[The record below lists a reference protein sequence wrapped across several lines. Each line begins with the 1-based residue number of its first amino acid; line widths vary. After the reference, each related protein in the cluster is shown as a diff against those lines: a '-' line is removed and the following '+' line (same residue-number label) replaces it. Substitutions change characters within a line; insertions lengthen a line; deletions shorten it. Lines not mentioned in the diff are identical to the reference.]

1 MLELFTPLVQAP
13 WIAPVLWA
21 GLFLLL
27 CLWIWARA
35 GSAHFLLDRLWRIA
49 AGRREAQDSVLK
61 KIQQESR
68 DLEIFRFFYRMPLQS
83 LADLH
88 QLNSWAEANNVGILK
103 LRTLWRWVDVR
114 NSAVVRRPHKM
125 WKPVLFFLVV
135 VLWALFMIAGSLFAS
150 PYGYFHMKE
159 SNVWFKTDANTVRN
173 MTLWGED
180 WVFAA
185 TECAADSPDLMEKT
199 GFRKS
204 ELLDLCRALASGSMK
219 DQVHS
224 LVKQQ
229 RLLALLLLLPSLVGL
244 AIVIRASS
252 GVTKAEK
259 LWKELYCEQAAPKA
273 IEPSGI
279 PAVNCGG
286 TPQNV
291 RSEGQSSRKECGEQ
305 A

>member
-27 CLWIWARA
+27 CLWIRARA

-61 KIQQESR
+61 RIQQESR

-88 QLNSWAEANNVGILK
+88 KLDSWAKAHDVGMLK
-103 LRTLWRWVDVR
+103 LKTLWRWVDVR
-114 NSAVVRRPHKM
+114 NSAVVRRPRKM
-125 WKPVLFFLVV
+125 WKLALFCLFV
-135 VLWALFMIAGSLFAS
+135 VLGTFFMIAGSLLAS

-159 SNVWFKTDANTVRN
+159 SNVWFKTDAKTVRN
-173 MTLWGED
+173 MTVWGED

-185 TECAADSPDLMEKT
+185 TECAADSPELMEKT

-204 ELLDLCRALASGSMK
+204 ELFDLCRVLASGSMK

-229 RLLALLLLLPSLVGL
+229 RLLALLLLLPTLVGL

-252 GVTKAEK
+252 GANEAEK
-259 LWKELYCEQAAPKA
+259 LWKQLYCEPAAPKA
-273 IEPSGI
+273 IEPSGT
-279 PAVNCGG
+279 PAVNCRG

-291 RSEGQSSRKECGEQ
+291 RS
-305 A
+305 

>member
-1 MLELFTPLVQAP
+1 MLELFNPLVQAP

-27 CLWIWARA
+27 CLWIRARA

-88 QLNSWAEANNVGILK
+88 KLDSWAKANNVGMLK
-103 LRTLWRWVDVR
+103 LKTLWRWVDVR
-114 NSAVVRRPHKM
+114 NSAVVRRPKKM
-125 WKPVLFFLVV
+125 WKPAVFLIVV
-135 VLWALFMIAGSLFAS
+135 VLGTFFIFAGSLLAS

-159 SNVWFKTDANTVRN
+159 SNVWFKTDAKTVRN

-180 WVFAA
+180 WAFAT

-229 RLLALLLLLPSLVGL
+229 RLLALLLILPTLVGL

-252 GVTKAEK
+252 GAAEAEK
-259 LWKELYCEQAAPKA
+259 LWKELNCEPAAPKA
-273 IEPSGI
+273 IEPSGT

-291 RSEGQSSRKECGEQ
+291 RS
-305 A
+305 

>member
-1 MLELFTPLVQAP
+1 MLQLFTPLVQNS
-13 WIAPVLWA
+13 WIAPVLST

-27 CLWIWARA
+27 CLWIRARA

-49 AGRREAQDSVLK
+49 AGRREVQDSVLK

-88 QLNSWAEANNVGILK
+88 KLESWAKAHNVGMLK
-103 LRTLWRWVDVR
+103 LKTLWRWVDVR
-114 NSAVVRRPHKM
+114 NSAVVRRPHRM
-125 WKPVLFFLVV
+125 SKPALIFLVF
-135 VLWALFMIAGSLFAS
+135 VLWTLSMIAGSLLAS

-159 SNVWFKTDANTVRN
+159 SKVWFKTDANTVRN

-185 TECAADSPDLMEKT
+185 TECAADSPDLLEKT

-229 RLLALLLLLPSLVGL
+229 RWLALLLLLPSLVGL
-244 AIVIRASS
+244 AIVVRAAL
-252 GVTKAEK
+252 GAIEAEK
-259 LWKELYCEQAAPKA
+259 LWKELHCTPAVPEA
-273 IEPSGI
+273 IELSGI
-279 PAVNCGG
+279 PPASCGG
-286 TPQNV
+286 TPQNDRFERPV
-291 RSEGQSSRKECGEQ
+291 
-305 A
+305 

>member
-1 MLELFTPLVQAP
+1 MLQLFTPLVQNS
-13 WIAPVLWA
+13 WIAPVLST
-21 GLFLLL
+21 GIFLLL
-27 CLWIWARA
+27 CLWIRARA

-68 DLEIFRFFYRMPLQS
+68 DLEIYRFFYRMPLQS

-88 QLNSWAEANNVGILK
+88 KLDSWAKAHNVGMLK
-103 LRTLWRWVDVR
+103 LKTLWRWVDVR

-125 WKPVLFFLVV
+125 WKPALFFLVV
-135 VLWALFMIAGSLFAS
+135 VLWTFFMIAGSLLAS

-185 TECAADSPDLMEKT
+185 TECAADSPDIVEKT

-204 ELLDLCRALASGSMK
+204 ELLDLCMALASGGMK

-229 RLLALLLLLPSLVGL
+229 RLLALFLLFPSLVGL

-252 GVTKAEK
+252 GATEAEK
-259 LWKELYCEQAAPKA
+259 LWKELYCEPAAPKA

-279 PAVNCGG
+279 PAVNCEG

-291 RSEGQSSRKECGEQ
+291 RSTGPVKP
-305 A
+305 

>member
-1 MLELFTPLVQAP
+1 MA
-13 WIAPVLWA
+13 
-21 GLFLLL
+21 
-27 CLWIWARA
+27 
-35 GSAHFLLDRLWRIA
+35 IA

-88 QLNSWAEANNVGILK
+88 KLDSWAKAHNVGMLK
-103 LRTLWRWVDVR
+103 LKTLWRWVDVR
-114 NSAVVRRPHKM
+114 NSAVVRRPNKM
-125 WKPVLFFLVV
+125 WKPALFFLVV
-135 VLWALFMIAGSLFAS
+135 VLWTFFMIAGCLLAS

-159 SNVWFKTDANTVRN
+159 SNVWFKTNANTVRN
-173 MTLWGED
+173 VTLWGED

-185 TECAADSPDLMEKT
+185 TECATESPDLLEKT

-204 ELLDLCRALASGSMK
+204 ELLDLCRVLGSDSMK
-219 DQVHS
+219 DQVYS

-229 RLLALLLLLPSLVGL
+229 RLLALLLFLPSLVGL
-244 AIVIRASS
+244 AIVIRAFS
-252 GVTKAEK
+252 GATEAEK
-259 LWKELYCEQAAPKA
+259 LWKELYCEPAAPKA

-291 RSEGQSSRKECGEQ
+291 RSEGPVKP
-305 A
+305 

>member
-1 MLELFTPLVQAP
+1 MLQLFTPLVQTS
-13 WIAPVLWA
+13 WIAPILST

-27 CLWIWARA
+27 CLWIRARA

-49 AGRREAQDSVLK
+49 AGRREVQDSVLK
-61 KIQQESR
+61 DIQQESR
-68 DLEIFRFFYRMPLQS
+68 DLEIFRFFYRVPLQS

-88 QLNSWAEANNVGILK
+88 KLDRWAKAHNVGMSKLK
-103 LRTLWRWVDVR
+103 TLWRWVDVR
-114 NSAVVRRPHKM
+114 NSAIVLRPHSM
-125 WKPVLFFLVV
+125 SIPALIFLVV
-135 VLWALFMIAGSLFAS
+135 VLWILSMIAGSLLAS

-159 SNVWFKTDANTVRN
+159 SKVWFKTDANTVRS

-185 TECAADSPDLMEKT
+185 KECAAESPDLLEKT

-204 ELLDLCRALASGSMK
+204 ELLDLCRALDSGSMK

-229 RLLALLLLLPSLVGL
+229 RWLASIFLLSFIVGL
-244 AIVIRASS
+244 AVAIRAAL
-252 GVTKAEK
+252 GTVEAEK
-259 LWKELYCEQAAPKA
+259 LWKELHCSPAVPEA

-279 PAVNCGG
+279 PRVSYGG
-286 TPQNV
+286 KPQND
-291 RSEGQSSRKECGEQ
+291 RSEGPV
-305 A
+305 